1 MMNVSVPPDETKAIL
16 LPRICSNAVC
26 IRGVEPVITI
36 PICIPPLGPPPGGA
50 KFSQSSVYSELAK
63 LRLPG
68 R

>member
-1 MMNVSVPPDETKAIL
+1 MSVPPAETNAIL

-36 PICIPPLGPPPGGA
+36 PICMPPLGPPLGGA
-50 KFSQSSVYSELAK
+50 KFSQSRVYSEVAK